1 MTPHT
6 AIDPAPN
13 RDTVPVFVI
22 GSGRSGTRTIF
33 KLLSGIEG
41 LEIHHEFCCTHVQ
54 PVAAL
59 YAMGRIGI
67 DEVTDEMRSL
77 HGAAIDLSDAD
88 TWIDCSNKLT
98 WVVEPLLRLHPGAR
112 FVNLIR
118 DGRKVANSY
127 FHKLPDEMYDDRSTA
142 ILRRWLDAP
151 DGTPKPPPEKKYW
164 WNIPIDGM
172 PFAEEF
178 PDFDQFQRTAY
189 HWVESNRVA
198 AESLAEHVPPDRQL
212 TLRLEDLVSEPSSLA
227 AFCDFVGVP
236 CEDSYAEYLK
246 TPQNVI
252 YPMDFGLSDDQRFQF
267 AEIAAPMMRQLGYD
281 IDAKEYTVVY

>member
-1 MTPHT
+1 MTSTT
-6 AIDPAPN
+6 AAAPALN

-33 KLLSGIEG
+33 KLLTGIDG
-41 LEIHHEFCCTHVQ
+41 LEIHHEFCCTHIQ

-59 YAMGRIGI
+59 FAMGRIGI
-67 DEVTDEMRSL
+67 EQATDELRSL
-77 HGAAIDLSDAD
+77 HGAAITLSGAD

-98 WVVEPLLRLHPGAR
+98 WVVEPLVRLHPEAR
-112 FVNLIR
+112 FINLVR

-142 ILRRWLDAP
+142 VLRAWLDDP
-151 DGTPKPPPEKKYW
+151 GCNPKPPPEKKYW

-178 PDFDQFQRTAY
+178 PDFDQFQRAAY

-212 TLRLEDLVSEPSSLA
+212 TLRLEDLVSEPSSLEA
-227 AFCDFVGVP
+227 LCDFVGVP

>member
-1 MTPHT
+1 MTPPT
-6 AIDPAPN
+6 TIDPDPN

-33 KLLSGIEG
+33 KLLSGIDG

-54 PVAAL
+54 PAAAL
-59 YAMGRIGI
+59 YAMGRLGV
-67 DEVTDEMRSL
+67 DEVLSELRSL
-77 HGAAIDLSDAD
+77 HSAAIALSDAN

-98 WVVEPLLRLHPGAR
+98 WIVEPLLRLHPNAR

-142 ILRRWLDAP
+142 ILRAWLDDP
-151 DGTPKPPPEKKYW
+151 EGTSKPPPEKKFW

-172 PFAEEF
+172 PFAEQF
-178 PDFDQFQRTAY
+178 PQFDQFQRATY

-198 AESLAEHVPPDRQL
+198 AKSLAEYVPSDQQL
-212 TLRLEDLVSEPSSLA
+212 TLRLEDLVTERTTLE
-227 AFCDFVGVP
+227 AFCSFVGVP
-236 CEDSYAEYLK
+236 CDDSFAEYLE

-252 YPMDFGLSDDQRFQF
+252 YPMDFGLNDDQRFQF

-281 IDAKEYTVVY
+281 INVKEYTVAY